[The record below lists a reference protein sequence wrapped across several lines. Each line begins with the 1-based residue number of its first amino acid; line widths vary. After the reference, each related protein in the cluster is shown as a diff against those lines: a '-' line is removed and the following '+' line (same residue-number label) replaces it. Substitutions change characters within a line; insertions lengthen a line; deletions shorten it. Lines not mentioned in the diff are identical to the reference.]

1 MELAPR
7 FELGP
12 QGFAI
17 LCISRFAMLTINME
31 GIFGIEPKHS
41 ESKSDALPL
50 CYIPIVWRKNEVTIP
65 NPFESNRL
73 ATDARSYLDILPKMV
88 SPTGIEPVTTT
99 SPNLT
104 NWQMMI

>member
-1 MELAPR
+1 
-7 FELGP
+7 
-12 QGFAI
+12 
-17 LCISRFAMLTINME
+17 MLTINME

-73 ATDARSYLDILPKMV
+73 ATDARSYLDILPKFGV
-88 SPTGIEPVTTT
+88 NDGDRTRTFKVH
-99 SPNLT
+99 NLGHYHYAT
-104 NWQMMI
+104 NTIKRVIVVVVNHSK

>member
-1 MELAPR
+1 
-7 FELGP
+7 
-12 QGFAI
+12 
-17 LCISRFAMLTINME
+17 ME

-73 ATDARSYLDILPKMV
+73 ATDTRSYLDILPKMV